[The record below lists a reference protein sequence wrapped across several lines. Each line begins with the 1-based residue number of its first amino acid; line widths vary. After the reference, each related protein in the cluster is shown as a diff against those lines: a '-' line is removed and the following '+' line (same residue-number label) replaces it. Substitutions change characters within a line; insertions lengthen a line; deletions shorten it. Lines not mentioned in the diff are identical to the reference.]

1 MSKPVS
7 VFYRLLYF
15 LKDRPEVV
23 KKLRDEFR
31 ITRTNVCNA
40 IWTTDMPTE
49 AVLWRI
55 IQKTGCYE
63 HVTDA
68 LRRLVSDYDKQLA
81 ESTLTFEAACGEHDA
96 LAEVDQDAF
105 RQLSDEELSRLKI
118 LLSQRPY
125 DGPNWDRM
133 PFGVIE
139 NMSRLDLYSAMT
151 MCYSKRMARYCV
163 PALTALDRL
172 DLLRCDE
179 R

>member
-7 VFYRLLYF
+7 MFYRLVYF

-31 ITRTNVCNA
+31 VTRINVCDA

-49 AVLWRI
+49 AVLWLI
-55 IQKTGCYE
+55 IRKTGHHE

-68 LRRLVSDYDKQLA
+68 LRRLVADYDKQLA
-81 ESTLTFEAACGEHDA
+81 GSTLWFEAACGMFDA
-96 LAEVDQDAF
+96 LAEADQDAF
-105 RQLSDEELSRLKI
+105 RRLNDEELSRLKI
-118 LLSQRPY
+118 LLSRRPY
-125 DGPNWDRM
+125 DGPDWDRM
-133 PFGVIE
+133 PFGDIE
-139 NMSRLDLYSAMT
+139 NMSRLALNTAMT
-151 MCYSKRMARYCV
+151 MRYGERMARYCV
-163 PALTALDRL
+163 PALTALNRL